1 MQEQGKNKAL
11 LIVCLFLPLIFGMS
25 PVETKP
31 PEIKA
36 AAMRT
41 ADVRTP
47 EMKAPGMKAAEM
59 RAAQMNA
66 PEMKAAEM
74 RAVQMNA
81 PEMRA
86 LEMRAPEM
94 RASEMKSPE
103 TKSPEKIRDPF
114 QSPFAAEL
122 MQASQTPSS
131 PILNYDLSELK
142 LVGIVWG
149 GLGRVAVVET
159 PDGKCYL
166 VKKNGEI
173 GKLKGKVKEV
183 GNDHLEVQ
191 ATVTDY
197 LGRIKMEEITVKLH
211 KEETPVSN

>member
-11 LIVCLFLPLIFGMS
+11 LIVRALQQCEQMPLQRAILCLFLPLIFGMS

-31 PEIKA
+31 PEMKA

-41 ADVRTP
+41 ADVRT

-66 PEMKAAEM
+66 PGMKAA
-74 RAVQMNA
+74 
-81 PEMRA
+81 
-86 LEMRAPEM
+86 EMRAPEM